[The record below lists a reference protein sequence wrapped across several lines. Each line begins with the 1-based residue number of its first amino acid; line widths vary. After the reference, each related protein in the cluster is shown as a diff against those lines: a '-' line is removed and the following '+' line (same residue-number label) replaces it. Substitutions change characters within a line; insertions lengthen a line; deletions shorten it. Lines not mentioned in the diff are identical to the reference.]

1 MTTMAED
8 HNHSHHRAPDNL
20 NIAFAIAVALNIA
33 LVIAQVGYGVFAHSV
48 ALLADAGHNFGD
60 VLGLLLAWGAVILS
74 RKNPTAKYTYGFRS
88 TSILA
93 ALLNGGLLLVATGAI
108 AWEAIQRVAEPTPVA
123 GATVVVVAAIAIL
136 VNSFSAW
143 LLRNKHDD
151 LNARGAFLHL
161 VSDAAV
167 SLGVLVGGLVIL
179 KTGWYWVD
187 PVVSL
192 GISLVIV
199 WSTWGLLREAVNM
212 SLDAVPASINPNEVR
227 KYLEGLAGVVRIH
240 DLHIWPISTTEVAL
254 TCHIIMPKGHPD
266 DSFMAKVAEELQEKF
281 GISHT
286 TLQSELGTE
295 EDCALEPAEVV

>member
-1 MTTMAED
+1 MTTMAEN
-8 HNHSHHRAPDNL
+8 HNHSHHHAPDNL
-20 NIAFAIAVALNIA
+20 NIAFAIAAALNIA

-151 LNARGAFLHL
+151 LNAKGAFLHL

-167 SLGVLVGGLVIL
+167 SLGVLVGGLIIL

-212 SLDAVPASINPNEVR
+212 SLDAVPASINPGEVR

-266 DSFMAKVAEELQEKF
+266 DSFMAKVAEELREKF

-286 TLQSELGTE
+286 TLQSELGME
-295 EDCALEPAEVV
+295 EDCALEPTEVV